1 MIWSLSETRFQE
13 SGIIVTAKA
22 SLDLKKIVLVGNPNV
37 GKSVIFKLL
46 TGSYVL
52 VSNFPG
58 TTVEV
63 SRGRMRIG
71 DSVYELIDTPGVNSL
86 IPQSEDEWVAVEILL
101 REKPDI
107 IIQVADAKNLRRT
120 LLVTSQLVEFG
131 VPMVLVLNMIDEA
144 EDRGIE
150 IDSPALSQ
158 LFSIPVVEAVAIYGK
173 GKKQILN
180 AIQNAREPHNPLL
193 ARHAD
198 RKEIQELRELQPPA
212 LLAAEWMADSNQ
224 NFTRIIQY
232 YLGTKSYTALKTLQ
246 ENAGSTSH
254 GSPAKSIAEMRNRLL
269 DEAVAAFK
277 KKRKSRFSEEIGNT
291 KTFWVSLL
299 FLGLILFAW
308 NEIGAF
314 LGAPTPFGIMRQ
326 AAENW
331 LDPRLNPNGYG
342 GHLLRSL
349 LLGERSEQGY
359 AFGLVSEAIHLL
371 LLIAPVILPL
381 GVLISRS
388 RAFAYDVGILS
399 RRALTGIPIL
409 AAVLLLLY
417 EFVGYTGA
425 QTLVGLLEKVLFGQ
439 HLIPYLQS
447 LLPPGFISDFLV
459 GRYGMLSMGLTYALG
474 IVLPVVGTFFI
485 AFGILE
491 DSGYLP
497 RLSILSDRLMRWMG
511 LNGKAVLPM
520 VLGFG
525 CGTMATMST
534 RILSSRRERF
544 IAILLLALGIPC
556 SAQLGVMLGIAAGVS
571 AKATLTVIAVVASQ
585 LLLVGFLASKVIRG
599 KPSEFIFE
607 IPPIRMPQMKNVGFK
622 TLVRLQWYLK
632 EAVPLFLIGTFF
644 LFILD
649 KIHLHGRSLLAWIQ
663 TGMEPVLTGLLYL
676 PRETAGIFLLGFLRR
691 DYGAA
696 GFYDLARKGL
706 LTGQQIV
713 VSMIVITLFVP
724 CLASFL
730 MIIKEQGIK
739 RALAITGFIVPFA
752 ICVGAAVSWI
762 LRTFNIQF

>member
-1 MIWSLSETRFQE
+1 MIWILSETSFQE

-63 SRGRMRIG
+63 SRGRMRIS

-86 IPQSEDEWVAVEILL
+86 IPQSEDEWVTLEILL

-107 IIQVADAKNLRRT
+107 ILQVADAKNLRRT
-120 LLVTSQLVEFG
+120 LLITSQLVEFG

-150 IDSPALSQ
+150 IDSQALSQ

-173 GKKQILN
+173 GRKQILN
-180 AIQNAREPHNPLL
+180 AIQNAREPRNPLL
-193 ARHAD
+193 ERHAC
-198 RKEIQELRELQPPA
+198 KKQIQELRELQPPA
-212 LLAAEWMADSNQ
+212 LLSAEWMADSNQ
-224 NFTRIIQY
+224 NFSRIIRY
-232 YLGTKSYTALKTLQ
+232 YLGSKSYTALKTLQ
-246 ENAGSTSH
+246 ENSAGAAY

-277 KKRKSRFSEEIGNT
+277 KKRKSRFSEEIGKS
-291 KTFWVSLL
+291 KTFWLSLL

-308 NEIGAF
+308 NEIGAL
-314 LGAPTPFGIMRQ
+314 LGIPTPFGVIRR

-331 LDPRLNPNGYG
+331 LDPRLGPSN
-342 GHLLRSL
+342 LLRSL
-349 LLGERSEQGY
+349 LLGEKSEEGY

-388 RAFAYDVGILS
+388 RAFAYTVGILT

-409 AAVLLLLY
+409 IAVLLLLY

-544 IAILLLALGIPC
+544 LAILLLALGIPC
-556 SAQLGVMLGIAAGVS
+556 SAQLGVMLGIAAGISV
-571 AKATLTVIAVVASQ
+571 KATLTVICVVASQ
-585 LLLVGFLASKVIRG
+585 LFLVGFLASRIISG

-632 EAVPLFLIGTFF
+632 EAVPLFLIGTFI
-644 LFILD
+644 LFIRD
-649 KIHLHGRSLLAWIQ
+649 KIHLHGKAMLAGIQ
-663 TGMEPVLTGLLYL
+663 AGMEPVLTGLLYL
-676 PRETAGIFLLGFLRR
+676 PAETAGIFLLGFLRR

-706 LTGQQIV
+706 LTGQQVV

-752 ICVGAAVSWI
+752 ICVGAVASWV
-762 LRTFNIQF
+762 LRALNIQF

>member
-1 MIWSLSETRFQE
+1 MIWILSETSFQE

-63 SRGRMRIG
+63 SRGRMRIS

-86 IPQSEDEWVAVEILL
+86 IPQSEDEWVTLEILL

-107 IIQVADAKNLRRT
+107 ILQVADAKNLRRT
-120 LLVTSQLVEFG
+120 LLITSQLVEFG

-150 IDSPALSQ
+150 IDSQALSQ

-173 GKKQILN
+173 GRKQILN
-180 AIQNAREPHNPLL
+180 AIQNAREPRNPLL
-193 ARHAD
+193 ERHAC
-198 RKEIQELRELQPPA
+198 KKQIQELRELQPPA
-212 LLAAEWMADSNQ
+212 LLSAEWMADSNQ
-224 NFTRIIQY
+224 NFSRIIRY
-232 YLGTKSYTALKTLQ
+232 YLGSKSYTALKTLQ
-246 ENAGSTSH
+246 ENSAGAAY

-277 KKRKSRFSEEIGNT
+277 KKRKSRFSEEIGKS
-291 KTFWVSLL
+291 KTFWLSLL

-308 NEIGAF
+308 NEIGAL
-314 LGAPTPFGIMRQ
+314 LGIPTPFGVIRR

-331 LDPRLNPNGYG
+331 LDPRLGPSN
-342 GHLLRSL
+342 LLRSL
-349 LLGERSEQGY
+349 LLGEKSEEGY

-388 RAFAYDVGILS
+388 RAFAYTVGILT

-409 AAVLLLLY
+409 IAVLLLLY